1 MAYPISFPN
10 LNLTFNINPIA
21 ISIFGINIYW
31 YGIIIAIGILVGLCL
46 AKKDNGLH
54 GVKYS
59 DVIDFLTIA
68 MFVGIVFARG
78 YYVLFKLD
86 YYISHPS
93 EIIKIWNGGLAI
105 YGGIIGG
112 VLTCIFFCRKRKIK
126 FLNMA
131 DYLVPFLALGQSIG
145 RWGNF
150 VNQEAYG
157 SLTESFLKM
166 RIYDKSTLAFI
177 SVHPT
182 FLYESLLDFLIF
194 VILMKIRKNRKFEGQ
209 LVYLYFII
217 YGIGRAIIE
226 GLRTDSLMLCGFRVS
241 QILSLFLAIFT
252 SVMYMFAEKCR
263 RKNT

>member
-1 MAYPISFPN
+1 MYPISFPN

-21 ISIFGINIYW
+21 ISIFGINSYW
-31 YGIIIAIGILVGLCL
+31 YGIIIVTGVLLGLYL
-46 AKKDNGLH
+46 AKKDDGLH
-54 GVKYS
+54 GIKYS
-59 DVIDFLTIA
+59 DVIDFVTIA
-68 MFVGIVFARG
+68 VFVGILFARG

-131 DYLVPFLALGQSIG
+131 DYLVPFLVLG

-166 RIYDKSTLAFI
+166 RIYDKSTLGFI

-182 FLYESLLDFLIF
+182 FLYESLLDFIIF
-194 VILMKIRKNRKFEGQ
+194 IILMKIRKNRKFEGQ

-241 QILSLFLAIFT
+241 RILSLFLAIFT

>member
-1 MAYPISFPN
+1 MHPISFPN

-31 YGIIIAIGILVGLCL
+31 YGIIIVIGVLLGLYL
-46 AKKDNGLH
+46 AKKDDGLH
-54 GVKYS
+54 GIKYS
-59 DVIDFLTIA
+59 DVIDFVTIA
-68 MFVGIVFARG
+68 VFVGILFARG

-131 DYLVPFLALGQSIG
+131 DYIVPFLVLGQSIG

-150 VNQEAYG
+150 V
-157 SLTESFLKM
+157 
-166 RIYDKSTLAFI
+166 

-182 FLYESLLDFLIF
+182 FLYESLLDFIIF
-194 VILMKIRKNRKFEGQ
+194 IILMKIRKNRKFEGQ

-217 YGIGRAIIE
+217 YGMGRAIIE

-241 QILSLFLAIFT
+241 QFLSLFLAIL
-252 SVMYMFAEKCR
+252 SSLMYMFAEKCR

>member
-1 MAYPISFPN
+1 MVYPISFPN
-10 LNLTFNINPIA
+10 LDLTFNINPIA

-31 YGIIIAIGILVGLCL
+31 YGIIIVSGILLGLYL
-46 AKKDNGLH
+46 AKKDDGLH
-54 GVKYS
+54 GIKYS
-59 DVIDFLTIA
+59 DVIDFVTIA
-68 MFVGIVFARG
+68 VFVGILFARG

-86 YYISHPS
+86 YYISHPD
-93 EIIKIWNGGLAI
+93 EVIKIWNGGLAI

-131 DYLVPFLALGQSIG
+131 DYIVPFLALGQSIG

-150 VNQEAYG
+150 ATPEAYG

-166 RIYDKSTLAFI
+166 RIYNETTLEFI

-182 FLYESLLDFLIF
+182 FLYESLLDFIIF
-194 VILMKIRKNRKFEGQ
+194 IILMKTRKNRKFEGQ

-217 YGIGRAIIE
+217 YGTGRAIIE

-241 QILSLFLAIFT
+241 QFLSLFLAILS
-252 SVMYMFAEKCR
+252 SVMYIFAEKCR